1 MIDHVFW
8 AQVNAAWSESRGIEF
23 ADRDKIRG
31 DERMRELEKDSMD
44 FSLD

>member
-8 AQVNAAWSESRGIEF
+8 AQVNAAWSDSRGIVF

-31 DERMRELEKDSMD
+31 DVRMRVLVEDSMD